1 MQILRIVTL
10 DFWSIVNLCVIC
22 SSIGFEVIEFVGK
35 WLFKVRQTYQG
46 HFQINSNLQTY
57 PEINKMINH
66 KDKRLQKTENWD
78 PQRG

>member
-1 MQILRIVTL
+1 M
-10 DFWSIVNLCVIC
+10 
-22 SSIGFEVIEFVGK
+22 
-35 WLFKVRQTYQG
+35 RQTYQG